1 MLRKIL
7 LLIFDYYYYYYC
19 YYHIA
24 ESGRMFG
31 LVYSPWERV
40 TTSYHFEKVVCAS
53 YERWWFKRDFNYILG
68 SLSNYDG
75 DGYENVT

>member
-1 MLRKIL
+1 MLIKIL

-19 YYHIA
+19 YYVHSLQTQA
-24 ESGRMFG
+24 G
-31 LVYSPWERV
+31 LVCSPWER
-40 TTSYHFEKVVCAS
+40 TTSHHFEKVVCAT
-53 YERWWFKRDFNYILG
+53 YERWWFKREFNYILG

>member
-1 MLRKIL
+1 
-7 LLIFDYYYYYYC
+7 
-19 YYHIA
+19 
-24 ESGRMFG
+24 MFG

-40 TTSYHFEKVVCAS
+40 TTSYHFEKVVCAT